1 MINKIANNLKTVID
15 LKTANE
21 LKTVSGLKTVNE
33 LKTVSGLK
41 TTNELK
47 IRNSLKR
54 LELSAAYLK
63 KAGKESGLR
72 AAALLAGAFVW
83 WCVLY
88 PELCFPQDTYEA
100 VCETGAG
107 AENGDAAYRKS
118 GLTDSPA
125 DLLEEENCGSLLQ
138 AGEEQVIVK
147 SRLLE
152 WLEQSGYI
160 K

>member
-1 MINKIANNLKTVID
+1 MINKTVNSLETVNNLKTVNERKTVNG
-15 LKTANE
+15 LETVNQRKTAN
-21 LKTVSGLKTVNE
+21 GP
-33 LKTVSGLK
+33 K
-41 TTNELK
+41 TTNDLK

-100 VCETGAG
+100 VCETGDG